1 MKPETAALFRKSRD
15 FLAKAQDL
23 LDAHQWPD
31 EAGRA
36 A

>member
-1 MKPETAALFRKSRD
+1 VKPETAA
-15 FLAKAQDL
+15 FLEKAQAFVGKAEGML
-23 LDAHQWPD
+23 ANHWPD